1 MWTRKNMW
9 VGCQNSGSK
18 AESPNMTRFAKNN
31 PKRCFSYMQSKMM
44 IKGTDVLWY
53 TDGIISKVIQSKQNP
68 QLSMSESNKREN
80 PKVLSLC
87 TQKPKHQ

>member
-1 MWTRKNMW
+1 
-9 VGCQNSGSK
+9 
-18 AESPNMTRFAKNN
+18 
-31 PKRCFSYMQSKMM
+31 MQSKMM

-68 QLSMSESNKREN
+68 QLSVSESNKREN